1 MLGKDRFRASRVLGL
16 VISLA
21 LLLVS
26 CQSSPGTTASGQPSE
41 LIIGGTVA
49 PTTLDLTSNPS
60 AAIAEV
66 MLYNVYQNLVEL
78 APNDKLIPVLATSW
92 NVSDSGRTY
101 TFALRHGVR
110 FSNGAPMTAADVV
123 FSLNR
128 AIAPQSTY
136 PRKVLMKPV
145 QSVVAVG
152 KYTVVVNLKSPD
164 QGWLFSLATTELG
177 VVLDPNEVAHL
188 ATKPVGTGPYM
199 VQSFVPNYSITLV
212 RNPHYYGTPA
222 PIKEVERR
230 YFLSPSAMN
239 AALLSGQINMIRD
252 EPIPQAL
259 GQFENNPKFR
269 VMRGLSSQKVELV
282 MNNTYGPL
290 SNVLVRKAISYAIDK
305 QAINGAAAEGLG
317 VLIGTEATPLDPW
330 YLNLASKYPYDP
342 VKAKQLLAQAGYPH
356 GFSLTFSLPPYGY
369 ATIAGPLVAA
379 ELQKVGIAVTLQN
392 VQWPYWLSTIFAKG
406 QYQMTIINFPLP
418 RTIFDYAIPGYFFHF
433 SGSGQV
439 ASLLHQGDTASTK
452 AERNY
457 YYGEAER
464 LLANDAV
471 SVWLYSPPMFTVA
484 QKGIVGMPGA
494 WPDQAY
500 EMYHLSVG
508 GAVAAR
514 LKAEGY
520 M

>member
-1 MLGKDRFRASRVLGL
+1 MLGKDRFGVSKVLGL
-16 VISLA
+16 VVSLA

-26 CQSSPGTTASGQPSE
+26 CQSSSGTTASGQPSE

-49 PTTLDLTSNPS
+49 PPTLDLTSNP
-60 AAIAEV
+60 AASIDEV
-66 MLYNVYQNLVEL
+66 LEYNVYQNLVEL
-78 APNDKLIPVLATSW
+78 APNGTLIPVLATSW
-92 NVSDSGRTY
+92 NVSNGNRTY
-101 TFALRHGVR
+101 TFTLRHGVR
-110 FSNGAPMTAADVV
+110 FSNGAPMTPADVV

-128 AIAPQSTY
+128 AMSPQSTY
-136 PRKVLMKPV
+136 PQKAQMKPV

-152 KYTVVVNLKSPD
+152 KYTVVVTLKFPD
-164 QGWLFSLATTELG
+164 QEWLFALATTANG
-177 VVLDPNEVAHL
+177 VVLDPNAVSNL

-230 YFLSPSAMN
+230 YFSSPSAMN

-252 EPIPQAL
+252 EPIPQVL

-269 VMRGLSSQKVELV
+269 VIHGSTSGKVDLV

-290 SNVLVRKAISYAIDK
+290 SHLRVRQAISYAINK
-305 QAINGAAAEGLG
+305 QAINSAAAGG
-317 VLIGTEATPLDPW
+317 FGTVIGSEATALDPW
-330 YLNLASKYPYDP
+330 YLDLASKYPYDP
-342 VKAKQLLAQAGYPH
+342 AKAKQLLAQAGYPH
-356 GFSLTFSLPPYGY
+356 GFALTLTLPPYGY
-369 ATIAGPLVAA
+369 AQIAGPLVAA
-379 ELQKVGIAVTLQN
+379 DLQKVGISVTLQN
-392 VQWPYWLSTIFAKG
+392 VQWPLWLSTIFAKG
-406 QYQMTIINFPLP
+406 QYQMTIVDFALP
-418 RTIFDYAIPGYFFHF
+418 RTIVNYANPAYFFHYA
-433 SGSGQV
+433 GSAQV

-452 AERNY
+452 AERNHY
-457 YYGEAER
+457 YQEAEL

-471 SVWLYSPPMFTVA
+471 NVWLYVPPMITVA

-520 M
+520 I